1 MRAKSAMYIDYI
13 YRGAIEEKYL
23 DRQVYILPRYE
34 KFMSEYETTPKA
46 SNNEI
51 IDVRIEEDDGFRPRS
66 TVVVDVV
73 INGIC
78 HRLETIFSGEM
89 VREEDD
95 REELGKSRQDIA
107 FLQNGCVFSDNYT
120 TANPDTYE
128 LEIFRS
134 RFNSKSRMFTHEKRF
149 RRIEYDNDGKRV
161 E

>member
-1 MRAKSAMYIDYI
+1 
-13 YRGAIEEKYL
+13 
-23 DRQVYILPRYE
+23 
-34 KFMSEYETTPKA
+34 MSEYKTTPKA
-46 SNNEI
+46 SKNEI

-73 INGIC
+73 INGVC

-107 FLQNGCVFSDNYT
+107 FYQNGCLFNDGYT
-120 TANPDTYE
+120 TANPGTYE
-128 LEIFRS
+128 LEEYTPKGHFRMTS
-134 RFNSKSRMFTHEKRF
+134 RRF
-149 RRIEYDNDGKRV
+149 KEIEYDNDGKRV

>member
-1 MRAKSAMYIDYI
+1 
-13 YRGAIEEKYL
+13 
-23 DRQVYILPRYE
+23 
-34 KFMSEYETTPKA
+34 MSEYKTTPKA
-46 SNNEI
+46 SKNEI

-107 FLQNGCVFSDNYT
+107 FLQNGCVFSDKYT
-120 TANPDTYE
+120 TANPDSYE

-134 RFNSKSRMFTHEKRF
+134 RFNSKREVIHEKRF